1 MYRRLVALSPGI
13 DDHGK
18 PFRLSGMKGRPEYRY
33 GNEEVGWFLA
43 E

>member
-1 MYRRLVALSPGI
+1 MVRI